1 MVARRIAAV
10 VHLEPFFRLAEG
22 PELGAAHRDQHT
34 LVRDDERHRFDD
46 ERVARGD
53 EEVGVGDD
61 GVLRLGILRGRLDLL
76 DLLLGLEADLHEAF
90 DSLLLLDRGQQ
101 HVDPQDVV
109 VAQFI
114 EELGVGIADDLVVLL
129 EVNCNHKTLS

>member
-1 MVARRIAAV
+1 MQHLLVDRILGVDVLRERRDLLGDQLHEVGVEVDAHLQQRNEEVVARRIAAV

-61 GVLRLGILRGRLDLL
+61 GVL
-76 DLLLGLEADLHEAF
+76 
-90 DSLLLLDRGQQ
+90 
-101 HVDPQDVV
+101 V
-109 VAQFI
+109 
-114 EELGVGIADDLVVLL
+114 LGVFRRRLIFRLR
-129 EVNCNHKTLS
+129 